1 VRRTGRGGAHGASP
15 WGGTRGR
22 VRPSDLRAQADEMAA
37 LLEEAAPRSRRQR
50 RRRSTALPA
59 AVAAFGALSV
69 GGVGLAL
76 GLTPTGVEGQLPAAP
91 SPVLADP
98 ATDLPVTTTA
108 GEGPATVDLDP
119 AVAGADL
126 VRPAERPGS
135 ADRPAPSSGT
145 PRSTT
150 TTSATTT
157 STTPTTTRTT
167 KTRPTRPPRPTVT
180 RSATPR
186 STTTTPTATAEP
198 RRVAETSALAPSGTV
213 AEPAEDPVVTDPAPG
228 GATRPVD
235 DHVETAAVPDE

>member
-1 VRRTGRGGAHGASP
+1 M
-15 WGGTRGR
+15 
-22 VRPSDLRAQADEMAA
+22 RPSDLRAQADEMAA

-108 GEGPATVDLDP
+108 GGGPATVDLDP
-119 AVAGADL
+119 AVAGAEL

-135 ADRPAPSSGT
+135 VDRPAPSSGT

-150 TTSATTT
+150 TTSTTT

-167 KTRPTRPPRPTVT
+167 RTRPTRPPRPTVT

-186 STTTTPTATAEP
+186 STTTTPPATAAP

-213 AEPAEDPVVTDPAPG
+213 EEPAEDPTVAEPAPG
-228 GATRPVD
+228 GTTRPVD
-235 DHVETAAVPDE
+235 DPVDAAAVPDE